1 MLAAAGALP
10 PPEEPLDEPP
20 VEPDDEVLDG
30 VDGVLVPEEDES
42 DPLDLLVVLL
52 DVLSEP
58 DERESVR

>member
-10 PPEEPLDEPP
+10 VPPPEELLDDPP
-20 VEPDDEVLDG
+20 AEPDDGVLAG
-30 VDGVLVPEEDES
+30 VDVELDDDES

-58 DERESVR
+58 EERESVR

>member
-1 MLAAAGALP
+1 MP

-20 VEPDDEVLDG
+20 VEPDDELLDG